1 MRPYIR
7 NRIKMPKVIPEY
19 KEAAKERIIN
29 AAFRVFIKKGY
40 QEATMDDIAKEVG
53 VSKAALYQYLKNK
66 KEILN
71 EIVHS
76 YHTMFR
82 EVLCTALEKQGS
94 QSLAEE
100 GSHALLKKY
109 RLHHEMLFEII
120 AIAAHDE
127 EIKQSLKCEYEKDV
141 QLLKELLQNQM
152 KKGKVTFKIDTG
164 TIAQLFIALYVG
176 MAMKVIMGDDSVE
189 IHRTWSNAIG
199 AMLNPEKPTDS

>member
-1 MRPYIR
+1 
-7 NRIKMPKVIPEY
+7 MPKVIPEY

-29 AAFRVFIKKGY
+29 SAFQLFARKGY

-53 VSKAALYQYLKNK
+53 VSKAAIYQYLKNK

-71 EIVHS
+71 EIVRS

-82 EVLCTALEKQGS
+82 EVLRATVDKQGS
-94 QSLAEE
+94 QSLAAE

-127 EIKQSLKCEYEKDV
+127 EIKQSLKCEYEKDI

-152 KKGKVTFKIDTG
+152 KNGKVTFKIDTE
-164 TIAQLFIALYVG
+164 ILAQLFIALYVG
-176 MAMKVIMGDDSVE
+176 MAMKVIMGDDSIE
-189 IHRTWSNAIG
+189 IHRAWSNAIG
-199 AMLNPEKPTDS
+199 AMMNPEKPVHS